1 MNPRARLQSDRFSAD
16 QLALHVSTSVD
27 PKVFDLGAYQQFI
40 DQIARGRDYQREA
53 IETSLRYL
61 CGGRYADLSELASDS
76 YASSPDLQ
84 RRYAN
89 ESQLVEAL
97 HFPDMLSASLDLA
110 TGTRKS
116 FVLYAIARVMLN
128 EGLVSRVL
136 VLSPSLTIEQGLLD
150 KFNDLTSETDLT
162 DLLPLRAAGTRI
174 PDVVDARSTVAEG
187 TICVENIHAVHEGT
201 RSSSIRDSFEGRG
214 VRTLVM
220 SDEVHH
226 VYSPRGNAEK
236 IWARFIRDPSYGFRF
251 HIGASGT
258 CYAGNEYLPDV
269 IFRYSI
275 RQAIDE
281 GWVKEV
287 FYLKEDDSGSEGEK
301 LQKLLARHEANR
313 KTYGGIKPLT
323 IAVTSSIKEADALGE
338 KLVDFLAGEIHGGRA
353 AAKSMVIV
361 VSSDKSH
368 AKNVRALPMVDSS
381 RSPVEW
387 IVSVAM
393 LSEGW
398 DVKNVFQIYPHER
411 KAFNSK
417 LLISQVLGRGLRRP
431 DGVGGTP
438 TVYVFNHQK
447 WGPEVE
453 ELVTEVLDQET
464 TICQRPATRP
474 SVPHFDLH
482 NIAYAQVP
490 TGIAAQEIKPPKEIR
505 KLNLLPQSPAREDT
519 VFVSA
524 TDPTRTEVLTTQIV
538 QRVLP
543 VETVVADVRQRL
555 LHHDRQT
562 GGDLATAYPKKR
574 VERLIAN
581 AYKRLGLPGD
591 VVSEENRQRILSA
604 FGSLRQKT
612 VRPGAILQASPSGLD
627 AVNTATMGVVRGRV
641 SAVTSSLGVFYD
653 ELSLGLGTLDD
664 GAALTKATE
673 ITSAPTFVQEVPN
686 SFDFKSPVNV
696 VLTSHAPEREFVRR
710 LLRPNNVA
718 LVDSWIKAPDIGFYG
733 IEFAYQR
740 GGNGRSTR
748 GSFNPD
754 FFCSLP
760 SETRSW

>member
-1 MNPRARLQSDRFSAD
+1 
-16 QLALHVSTSVD
+16 
-27 PKVFDLGAYQQFI
+27 
-40 DQIARGRDYQREA
+40 
-53 IETSLRYL
+53 
-61 CGGRYADLSELASDS
+61 
-76 YASSPDLQ
+76 
-84 RRYAN
+84 
-89 ESQLVEAL
+89 
-97 HFPDMLSASLDLA
+97 
-110 TGTRKS
+110 
-116 FVLYAIARVMLN
+116 
-128 EGLVSRVL
+128 VSRVL
-136 VLSPSLTIEQGLLD
+136 VLAPSLTIEQGLLD

-162 DLLPLRAAGTRI
+162 DLLPLRPGGTRI
-174 PDVVDARSTVAEG
+174 PDIVDARSTVAEG
-187 TICVENIHAVHEGT
+187 TVCVENIHAVHEGT

-214 VRTLVM
+214 ANTLVL

-236 IWARFIRDPSYGFRF
+236 IWARFIRDSSYGFRF
-251 HIGASGT
+251 HLGASGT

-269 IFRYSI
+269 IYRYSI

-287 FYLKEDDSGSEGEK
+287 FYLKEDNSSSEGEK
-301 LQKLLARHEANR
+301 LQKLLSRHEANR
-313 KTYGGIKPLT
+313 KTYSGIKPLT

-338 KLVDFLAGEIHGGRA
+338 TLIDFLADEIPGGRD
-353 AAKSMVIV
+353 AAKTKVIV
-361 VSSDKSH
+361 VTSDKRH
-368 AKNVRALPMVDSS
+368 AKNVRALPTVDSVQ
-381 RSPVEW
+381 SPVEW

-431 DGVGGTP
+431 DGLGGTP
-438 TVYVFNHQK
+438 TVYVFNHQR

-464 TICQRPATRP
+464 TICQRPADRP
-474 SVPHFDLH
+474 SIPHLHLH
-482 NIAYAQVP
+482 NVVYSQVP
-490 TGIAAQEIKPPKEIR
+490 TGIAAQEIKRPKEIR
-505 KLNLLPQSPAREDT
+505 KLNLLPQSPAEEDT

-524 TDPTRTEVLTTQIV
+524 TDPSRTEVLTTQIV
-538 QRVLP
+538 QRLSS

-555 LHHDRQT
+555 IHHDQQT
-562 GGDLATAYPKKR
+562 GGDLSKAYPKKR
-574 VERLIAN
+574 VEQLIAS

-591 VVSEENRQRILSA
+591 AVSEENRQRILSA

-612 VRPGAILQASPSGLD
+612 VRPGAILQASPSGLE
-627 AVNTATMGVVRGRV
+627 VVSTADMGPVRGRV

-653 ELSLGLGTLDD
+653 ELSLELGTTDD
-664 GAALTKATE
+664 GAALKKAIE
-673 ITSAPTFVQEVPN
+673 ITSAPTFVEHVSN

-696 VLTSHAPEREFVRR
+696 VLTSHTPEREFVRR
-710 LLRPNNVA
+710 LLRPINSA
-718 LVDSWIKAPDIGFYG
+718 FVDAWVKAPDIGFYS

-740 GGNGRSTR
+740 EGSGRSTR

-754 FFCSLP
+754 FFLRLAGRDEVIVVETKANDDDSPLNRGKLTYALEHFNLVNSLLEA
-760 SETRSW
+760 SGLTRRYSFHVVSPNDYDRFFSALGQNRLDTFTSSLQAMLMP